1 MAEGNTIDLVWGVVV
16 VILGG
21 LAWGGQAL
29 TRLSPATATRL
40 SLVEAEDS
48 VEPAYW
54 ADIQGEALWDALT
67 LWVLVA
73 AGILLIAGHSAWA
86 PLGLVGGGIYVY
98 FAGRGI
104 FTRLELQHRGFSIG
118 KPSSV
123 RLGLV
128 ALGVWGGA
136 GLVTIVAAIITLA

>member
-1 MAEGNTIDLVWGVVV
+1 MDLVWGVVI

-21 LAWGGQAL
+21 LAWGGQIL

-48 VEPAYW
+48 VEPVYW
-54 ADIQGEALWDALT
+54 ADIQGEALWDSLS
-67 LWVLVA
+67 LWTLVA
-73 AGILLIAGHSAWA
+73 AGFLLIAGHSAWA
-86 PLGLVGGGIYVY
+86 LLGLVGGGMYVY

-104 FTRLELQHRGFSIG
+104 LTRLELQRGGFRIG
-118 KPSSV
+118 QPGSV

-128 ALGVWGGA
+128 ALGVWGVA
-136 GLVTIVAAIITLA
+136 GLVTIVAAVAALA